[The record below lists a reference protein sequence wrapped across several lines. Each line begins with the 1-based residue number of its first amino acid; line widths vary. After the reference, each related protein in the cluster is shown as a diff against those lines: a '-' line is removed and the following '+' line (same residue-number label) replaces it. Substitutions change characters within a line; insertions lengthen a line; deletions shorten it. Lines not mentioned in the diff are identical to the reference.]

1 MQQRLASP
9 VFRRNL
15 LSHAVLLALLAAP
28 AAHAAD
34 ASSNLGTVQAA
45 AQGSGTAQQAQTSQ
59 ERKISRKK
67 VFKSGQSTT
76 VLDRQQIEAAGAFG
90 GAAQALQL
98 APGVAV
104 SGYGSTGS
112 TKNQISVNGIKQ
124 GWGGFSGAQI
134 DDGSLSVTFDGVP
147 MANPSTGLWQSNLIP
162 QLSIIQGIGVTYG
175 PGEAVDR
182 WFNNIGGQ
190 IAFVPVQPSD
200 KAGGSIGLSF
210 GSDSARNLNYLLN
223 TGKHDGW
230 STVIAGGF
238 GSADSYRTSSDGF
251 SNPGNNRAIFL
262 KTRKAFQNGNFS
274 VGVYDSRSTAFR
286 PFAVPTQTV
295 PGLTLDG
302 TPNTALFSQPASGF
316 YSAIPASVW
325 NKNDTNEMRI
335 IYGKLNVSLD
345 DNVRLHNLTWYELER
360 RVHDHYNNYGL
371 TSPGNLYE
379 HNNPRTSSYGDKFW
393 ADIALPH
400 NLVSVGGFVIKSKYN
415 TRNAFY
421 NPADLVGTSTS
432 IYGSQTTPN
441 AHYRSD
447 YFDQTD
453 LAIFAQDKISPIRQ
467 LDITPGVRFINYD
480 TVYSPA
486 GASDF
491 PLSYQYAPGN
501 DQGSQPGST
510 ASHHKFEPS
519 ISVNYRALPW
529 LAAFG
534 NYAVAYKE
542 PQVGGGGGLF
552 QSTAPIY
559 NLEKST
565 DYNLGFKI
573 HVRRA
578 QYLHN
583 FLMSLSYYHLH
594 FQNQYIALTDA
605 NGNYLG
611 DANGNSTYHGFN
623 LSLADEVAYN
633 LDVFANLN
641 YEQAVFDNYVTGGV
655 SFAGLPVSN
664 VPDKTFTVG
673 ANYKLY
679 QGGVLWVPGINY
691 QYTGAQYMWS
701 DVTQSPTN
709 QQAPAYGLWNLTL
722 DGTVPMHQAFI
733 KDVKFHLGVLN
744 ALDKQYNNSEFI
756 SQPGDW
762 LGGNTTGT
770 YILAMPGAPRT
781 FYAGVSAD
789 F

>member
-251 SNPGNNRAIFL
+251 SNPGNNHAIFL

-360 RVHDHYNNYGL
+360 
-371 TSPGNLYE
+371 
-379 HNNPRTSSYGDKFW
+379 
-393 ADIALPH
+393 
-400 NLVSVGGFVIKSKYN
+400 
-415 TRNAFY
+415 
-421 NPADLVGTSTS
+421 
-432 IYGSQTTPN
+432 
-441 AHYRSD
+441 
-447 YFDQTD
+447 
-453 LAIFAQDKISPIRQ
+453 
-467 LDITPGVRFINYD
+467 
-480 TVYSPA
+480 
-486 GASDF
+486 
-491 PLSYQYAPGN
+491 
-501 DQGSQPGST
+501 
-510 ASHHKFEPS
+510 
-519 ISVNYRALPW
+519 
-529 LAAFG
+529 
-534 NYAVAYKE
+534 
-542 PQVGGGGGLF
+542 
-552 QSTAPIY
+552 
-559 NLEKST
+559 
-565 DYNLGFKI
+565 
-573 HVRRA
+573 
-578 QYLHN
+578 
-583 FLMSLSYYHLH
+583 
-594 FQNQYIALTDA
+594 
-605 NGNYLG
+605 
-611 DANGNSTYHGFN
+611 
-623 LSLADEVAYN
+623 
-633 LDVFANLN
+633 
-641 YEQAVFDNYVTGGV
+641 
-655 SFAGLPVSN
+655 
-664 VPDKTFTVG
+664 
-673 ANYKLY
+673 
-679 QGGVLWVPGINY
+679 
-691 QYTGAQYMWS
+691 
-701 DVTQSPTN
+701 
-709 QQAPAYGLWNLTL
+709 
-722 DGTVPMHQAFI
+722 
-733 KDVKFHLGVLN
+733 
-744 ALDKQYNNSEFI
+744 
-756 SQPGDW
+756 
-762 LGGNTTGT
+762 
-770 YILAMPGAPRT
+770 
-781 FYAGVSAD
+781 
-789 F
+789 